1 MAINTGLLTGT
12 GAYVPVIIGGV
23 TRYVPQDQI
32 PAAIGTYDLNNP
44 QPTGPATTIGS
55 TIGGGA
61 MSQMGAIGSVLAATG
76 ATETAVGKATI
87 DRMTNQADR
96 AACNQAGGFTT
107 QGGECLTGDV
117 ALQRID
123 EILSNPNAPSVLVD
137 KANKYIER
145 NDDDSD
151 GTVSSEE
158 AADIDP
164 DYGGTPDD
172 VEQTYLEEFCEENP
186 DDIDCQGIGDDE
198 PDPNGT
204 TVVTSDEIAG
214 VLDVIFGPGGIF
226 GDGGIFGG
234 TVFTPT
240 PTGPE
245 GPPTGPEGPP
255 TGPEGPPTGPEGPP
269 TGPEGPP
276 TGPEGPPTGPEG
288 PPTGPEGPPT
298 GPEGPPTGPEGP
310 PTGPEGP
317 PTGPEGPPTGP
328 EGPPT
333 GPEGPPTGPEG
344 PPTGP
349 EGPPSNG
356 PNITDLLT
364 GGAVVAGLGAGGRS
378 RGKSMFQPFM
388 TGLSYQ
394 PYQLTPLSFQQRDY
408 AQELTGIIQRN
419 SRGMLT

>member
-1 MAINTGLLTGT
+1 
-12 GAYVPVIIGGV
+12 
-23 TRYVPQDQI
+23 
-32 PAAIGTYDLNNP
+32 
-44 QPTGPATTIGS
+44 
-55 TIGGGA
+55 
-61 MSQMGAIGSVLAATG
+61 
-76 ATETAVGKATI
+76 
-87 DRMTNQADR
+87 
-96 AACNQAGGFTT
+96 
-107 QGGECLTGDV
+107 
-117 ALQRID
+117 
-123 EILSNPNAPSVLVD
+123 
-137 KANKYIER
+137 
-145 NDDDSD
+145 
-151 GTVSSEE
+151 
-158 AADIDP
+158 
-164 DYGGTPDD
+164 
-172 VEQTYLEEFCEENP
+172 
-186 DDIDCQGIGDDE
+186 
-198 PDPNGT
+198 
-204 TVVTSDEIAG
+204 

-240 PTGPE
+240 
-245 GPPTGPEGPP
+245 
-255 TGPEGPPTGPEGPP
+255 
-269 TGPEGPP
+269 
-276 TGPEGPPTGPEG
+276 
-288 PPTGPEGPPT
+288 
-298 GPEGPPTGPEGP
+298 
-310 PTGPEGP
+310 

>member
-276 TGPEGPPTGPEG
+276 
-288 PPTGPEGPPT
+288 
-298 GPEGPPTGPEGP
+298 
-310 PTGPEGP
+310 
-317 PTGPEGPPTGP
+317 
-328 EGPPT
+328 
-333 GPEGPPTGPEG
+333 
-344 PPTGP
+344 
-349 EGPPSNG
+349 SNG